1 MYAQA
6 NLMPWVKALREDV
19 PDLRLYDAHVH
30 VGLRDPAGLQATEEE
45 ALDALE
51 QVDSRAL
58 IFPLKEPAGYGP
70 ANRHLL
76 EVAAAHPDRL
86 RTLAR
91 LDPGED
97 ALGEAERCL
106 DAGAAGLKLHPR
118 GEGFEIADERLNE
131 VFALADERRL
141 PVMIHAGVGNP
152 AVGAETVE
160 RARAHPGARLILA
173 HCAIGA
179 FEQIIHDVEDV
190 PNLFFDTSWWNPA
203 DVWALF
209 RMVPPGR
216 ILYASDIPFS
226 SPAASLVLTGRLAIE
241 AGLSP
246 EQLRGVMGGQLERL
260 VGHADPLELGPVPDE
275 VAPLA
280 PELERLYVTLLT
292 AVEPMLRGEDPG
304 QGLELAQVAAQAPYG
319 PHEEVIECV
328 AALLELNELQEQ
340 PDPLRASRT
349 PGFDLVLTAA
359 VAART
364 PRATSPSLQEIREL
378 AEAG

>member
-1 MYAQA
+1 
-6 NLMPWVKALREDV
+6 
-19 PDLRLYDAHVH
+19 
-30 VGLRDPAGLQATEEE
+30 
-45 ALDALE
+45 
-51 QVDSRAL
+51 
-58 IFPLKEPAGYGP
+58 
-70 ANRHLL
+70 
-76 EVAAAHPDRL
+76 
-86 RTLAR
+86 
-91 LDPGED
+91 LDPDDD
-97 ALGEAERCL
+97 ALGEAQRCL
-106 DAGAAGLKLHPR
+106 EAGAVGLKLHPR
-118 GEGFEIADERLNE
+118 GEGFEIADERLDD
-131 VFALADERRL
+131 VFVLADERRL
-141 PVMIHAGVGNP
+141 PVMIHAGVGSV
-152 AVGAETVE
+152 AVGPDTVQ

-179 FEQIIHDVEDV
+179 FEQIIHHVDDV

-226 SPAASLVLTGRLAIE
+226 SPAGALVLTGRLAIQ
-241 AGLSP
+241 AGLSS
-246 EQLRGVMGGQLERL
+246 EQTRGVMGGQLERL
-260 VGHADPLELGPVPDE
+260 VAHADPLELGPAPDD

-304 QGLELAQVAAQAPYG
+304 QGLQLAQVAAQAPYG
-319 PHEEVIECV
+319 PHQDVIECI
-328 AALLELNELQEQ
+328 AALLELNERQQQ

-364 PRATSPSLQEIREL
+364 PNAASPSPEEIREL
-378 AEAG
+378 AQAG